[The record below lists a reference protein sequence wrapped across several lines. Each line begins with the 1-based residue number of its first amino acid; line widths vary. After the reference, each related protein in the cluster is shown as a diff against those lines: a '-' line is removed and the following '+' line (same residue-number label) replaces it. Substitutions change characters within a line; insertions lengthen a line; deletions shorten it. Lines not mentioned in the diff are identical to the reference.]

1 MAPVAPAD
9 PPGVG
14 TGGEGMGMVEHG
26 GPRPLFVAHES
37 APKNFTAVDVT
48 DPRRPRVVYQQDL
61 PHARVRSNSLSIFGT
76 LMAVAYQVA
85 SPGDAPPGLE
95 LFDVA
100 APAIGRAA
108 GRGRGEDS

>member
-26 GPRPLFVAHES
+26 GHRTLFVAHES

-61 PHARVRSNSLSIFGT
+61 PHGRVRSNSLSIFGT
-76 LMAVAYQVA
+76 LMAAGYQVA
-85 SPGDAPPGLE
+85 PPRDAPPRIE

-100 APAIGRAA
+100 RPLPARAL
-108 GRGRGEDS
+108 G

>member
-26 GPRPLFVAHES
+26 GPRTLFVAHES
-37 APKNFTAVDVT
+37 APKNFPAVDVT

-61 PHARVRSNSLSIFGT
+61 PHAGVRSNSLSVFGT

-85 SPGDAPPGLE
+85 SRGDTPAGIE

-100 APAIGRAA
+100 DPEHPRSLGTF
-108 GRGRGEDS
+108 